1 MSKFLNDNLKKV
13 KAYVP
18 GEQPQDKSYIKLN
31 TNESPFAPSARVV
44 KAINKKSVKSLR
56 LYSDPTCRVLKEK
69 IAQVYNVEPKKVFVG
84 NGSDEILN
92 FIFLAYG
99 EKGVAY
105 ADITYGF
112 YSVFA
117 ELYNLESTIIPLK
130 EDFTLDYKRFLNQN
144 KLIVIASPNA
154 PTGIE
159 VSVQEIEE
167 ILKSNSDSV
176 VVVDQAY
183 VDFGGTS
190 LQYLTEKYDNLVC
203 VYTFSKSRSMAG
215 ARLGFAIA
223 NPNIILDLEKIKYS
237 TNPYNVNTLTQLAG
251 SMALIDN
258 EYYMKNAKLI
268 QCNREYTTNE
278 LRKLGFE
285 VIDSKA
291 NFIFAKNSRIDGK
304 SLYLELK
311 EQGVLIRHFDKDR
324 IRDFIRIT
332 IGSFSEMKIFV
343 EKLKNILGE
352 LKWENQQ

>member
-1 MSKFLNDNLKKV
+1 MSKFLSSNLKKLV
-13 KAYVP
+13 AYVP

-31 TNESPFAPSARVV
+31 TNESPFPPSDKVV
-44 KAINKKSVKSLR
+44 RAINKNSVKSLR
-56 LYSDPTCRVLKEK
+56 LYCDPTCRVLKEK
-69 IAQVYNVEPKKVFVG
+69 IANVYNVDARNVFVG

-92 FIFLAYG
+92 FIFMAYG
-99 EKGVAY
+99 EQGVAY

-130 EDFTLDYKRFLNQN
+130 DDFTLDYKAFLNQN

-159 VSVQEIEE
+159 LPVEQLEE
-167 ILKSNSDSV
+167 ILISNKDSI

-183 VDFGGTS
+183 VDFGGTNVD
-190 LQYLTEKYDNLVC
+190 YLTKKYDNLIC

-223 NPNIILDLEKIKYS
+223 NEDLILDLEKIKYS
-237 TNPYNVNTLTQLAG
+237 TNPYNVNTLTQIAG
-251 SMALIDN
+251 TAALIDN
-258 EYYMKNAKLI
+258 EYYMKNAKVI
-268 QCNREYTTNE
+268 QDNREYTKDE
-278 LRKLGFE
+278 LCKLGFE
-285 VIDSKA
+285 VLDSKA
-291 NFIFAKNSRIDGK
+291 NFIFAKNSKIDGK
-304 SLYLELK
+304 TLYLKLK

-324 IRDFIRIT
+324 ISDFIRIT
-332 IGSFSEMKIFV
+332 IGSIKEMNILV

-352 LKWENQQ
+352 LK